1 MDEKM
6 SEQEN
11 PSRDQFKRTMK
22 TRHLVMLSL
31 GGVIGTGLFFN
42 TGYIISTTG
51 AAGTLL
57 AYLIGALVVWL
68 VMVCLGE
75 LSVAMPETGAFH
87 VYAARY
93 LSPATGYTVA
103 WLYWLTWTV
112 ALGSSFTAAGFCM
125 QYWFPQVPIW
135 IWCLLFCVAI
145 YLLNI
150 ISTRFFA
157 EGEFWFSLIKVV
169 TIIAFIVLGAAAMFG
184 FIPLKDGSAA
194 PGLGTLTQHGWLPHG
209 VLPIIM
215 TMVAVNFAF
224 SGTELIGI
232 AAGETENPQ
241 KVLPLAIRTTVARL
255 IIFFVGTVLVLAA
268 LIPMDQAGIVKSPFV
283 VVFEKIGIPYAADI
297 VNFVI
302 LTAILSAAN
311 SGLYA
316 SGRMLWSLANEK
328 TLPRC
333 FARVNKRGVPQ
344 LALTV
349 SMLGGVLALLSSVI
363 APDTV
368 FVALSAISG
377 FAVVAVWLSICAS
390 HYMFRRRHLAQGRAL
405 SELLYRAPFYPL
417 TPILGF
423 ALCLLA
429 CVGLAFDPSQRIA
442 LWCGIPFVL
451 LCYAV
456 YAVTHRKSQAEE
468 AKDAA

>member
-1 MDEKM
+1 M
-6 SEQEN
+6 EQHKAG
-11 PSRDQFKRTMK
+11 PAGQFKRTMK
-22 TRHLVMLSL
+22 ARHLVMLSL

-51 AAGTLL
+51 AAGTLM
-57 AYLIGALVVWL
+57 AYLIGALVVYL
-68 VMVCLGE
+68 VMLSLGE

-93 LSPATGYTVA
+93 LGPATGYTVA

-112 ALGSSFTAAGFCM
+112 ALGSSLTAAGFCM
-125 QYWFPQVPIW
+125 QYWFPLVPVW
-135 IWCLLFCVAI
+135 IWCLLFCTLI
-145 YLLNI
+145 FLLNV
-150 ISTRFFA
+150 ISSRFFA

-169 TIIAFIVLGAAAMFG
+169 TILAFIILGAGAMFG
-184 FIPLKDGSAA
+184 FIPLKDGSPA
-194 PGLGTLTQHGWLPHG
+194 PFFQNITASGWFPHG
-209 VLPIIM
+209 GLPILM

-241 KVLPLAIRTTVARL
+241 KVVPIAIRTTVARL
-255 IIFFVGTVLVLAA
+255 VIFFIGTVVVLAA
-268 LIPMDQAGIVKSPFV
+268 MLPMDQAGIIKSPFV
-283 VVFEKIGIPYAADI
+283 MVFEKIGIPYAADI
-297 VNFVI
+297 FNFVI

-316 SGRMLWSLANEK
+316 SGRMLWSLSNER
-328 TLPRC
+328 TLPAC
-333 FARVNKRGVPQ
+333 FSRLTRRGIP
-344 LALTV
+344 LFAISV
-349 SMLGGVLALLSSVI
+349 SMLGGLLALFSSVV

-368 FVALSAISG
+368 YVALSAISG

-390 HYMFRRRHLAQGRAL
+390 HYAFRRRHLRAGL
-405 SELLYRAPFYPL
+405 PLADLQYRSPWFPV

-429 CVGLAFDPSQRIA
+429 CIGLAFDPEQRIA
-442 LWCGIPFVL
+442 LWCGIPFVA
-451 LCYAV
+451 LCYGA
-456 YAVTHRKSQAEE
+456 YYFTKLIQKREFSKGAEDV
-468 AKDAA
+468 A

>member
-1 MDEKM
+1 
-6 SEQEN
+6 
-11 PSRDQFKRTMK
+11 
-22 TRHLVMLSL
+22 
-31 GGVIGTGLFFN
+31 
-42 TGYIISTTG
+42 
-51 AAGTLL
+51 
-57 AYLIGALVVWL
+57 
-68 VMVCLGE
+68 
-75 LSVAMPETGAFH
+75 
-87 VYAARY
+87 
-93 LSPATGYTVA
+93 
-103 WLYWLTWTV
+103 
-112 ALGSSFTAAGFCM
+112 
-125 QYWFPQVPIW
+125 
-135 IWCLLFCVAI
+135 
-145 YLLNI
+145 
-150 ISTRFFA
+150 
-157 EGEFWFSLIKVV
+157 
-169 TIIAFIVLGAAAMFG
+169 VLGAAAMFG

-194 PGLGTLTQHGWLPHG
+194 PGLSNLTQHGWLPHG
-209 VLPIIM
+209 ILPIIM

-268 LIPMDQAGIVKSPFV
+268 LIPMEQAGIVKSPFV
-283 VVFEKIGIPYAADI
+283 VVFEKIGIPWAADI

-344 LALTV
+344 LAITV

-390 HYMFRRRHLAQGRAL
+390 HYMFRRHHLAQGRAL
-405 SELLYRAPFYPL
+405 SELVYRAPLYPL

-456 YAVTHRKSQAEE
+456 YAITHKKTQAEE

>member
-1 MDEKM
+1 M

-11 PSRDQFKRTMK
+11 PSREHFKRTMK
-22 TRHLVMLSL
+22 TRPLVMLSL

-125 QYWFPQVPIW
+125 QYWFPQVPVW

-157 EGEFWFSLIKVV
+157 EGEFWFSLVKVV

-194 PGLGTLTQHGWLPHG
+194 PGLSNLTQHGWLPHG

-283 VVFEKIGIPYAADI
+283 LVFEKIGLPYAADI

-344 LALTV
+344 LAITV

-377 FAVVAVWLSICAS
+377 FAVVVVWLSICAS

-405 SELLYRAPFYPL
+405 SELTYRAPLYPL

-451 LCYAV
+451 LCYGV
-456 YAVTHRKSQAEE
+456 YAITHKKSQAEE
-468 AKDAA
+468 ARNAA

>member
-1 MDEKM
+1 MQ
-6 SEQEN
+6 SEQN
-11 PSRDQFKRTMK
+11 PSQENFKRTMK
-22 TRHLVMLSL
+22 VRHLVMLSL

-75 LSVAMPETGAFH
+75 LAVAMPETGAFH

-112 ALGSSFTAAGFCM
+112 ALGSSLTAAGFCM
-125 QYWFPQVPIW
+125 QYWFPSIPVW
-135 IWCLLFCVAI
+135 VWCLVFCVAI

-150 ISTRFFA
+150 VSTRFFA
-157 EGEFWFSLIKVV
+157 EGEFWFSIIKVI
-169 TIIAFIVLGAAAMFG
+169 TIVAFIILGAGAMFG
-184 FIPLKDGSAA
+184 FIPMKDGSAA
-194 PGLGTLTQHGWLPHG
+194 PGLHNLTASGWLPHG
-209 VLPIIM
+209 TLPILM

-232 AAGETENPQ
+232 AAGETEQPQ
-241 KVLPLAIRTTVARL
+241 KALPLAIRTTVARL
-255 IIFFVGTVLVLAA
+255 IVFFIGTVLVLAA

-283 VVFEKIGIPYAADI
+283 LVFEKIGIPWAADI
-297 VNFVI
+297 FNFVI

-316 SGRMLWSLANEK
+316 SGRMLWSLANEN

-333 FARVNKRGVPQ
+333 FARVNRRGIPVLAITISMIGGL
-344 LALTV
+344 LALF
-349 SMLGGVLALLSSVI
+349 SSVI

-390 HYMFRRRHLAQGRAL
+390 HFMFRRHHVQQGGSL
-405 SELLYRAPFYPL
+405 KDLVYRAPLYPL

-423 ALCLLA
+423 LLCLLA

-451 LCYAV
+451 FCYAA
-456 YAVTHRKSQAEE
+456 YHVTQRRKSSLKAEE
-468 AKDAA
+468 ANDVA

>member
-1 MDEKM
+1 MEQHAPG
-6 SEQEN
+6 SEG
-11 PSRDQFKRTMK
+11 QFKRTMK
-22 TRHLVMLSL
+22 ARHLVMLSL

-57 AYLIGALVVWL
+57 AYLIGALVVYL
-68 VMVCLGE
+68 VMLSLGE

-87 VYAARY
+87 VYASRY

-112 ALGSSFTAAGFCM
+112 ALGSSLTAAGFCM
-125 QYWFPQVPIW
+125 QYWFPQVPVW
-135 IWCLLFCVAI
+135 TWCLLFCMLI

-150 ISTRFFA
+150 VSSRFFA
-157 EGEFWFSLIKVV
+157 EGEFWFSIVKVV
-169 TIIAFIVLGAAAMFG
+169 TILAFIVLGAGAMFG
-184 FIPLKDGSAA
+184 FIPMQDGSPA
-194 PGLGTLTQHGWLPHG
+194 PFFQNITASGWFPHG
-209 VLPIIM
+209 GLPILM

-241 KVLPLAIRTTVARL
+241 KVVPMAIRTTVARL
-255 IIFFVGTVLVLAA
+255 VIFFLGTVLVLAA
-268 LIPMDQAGIVKSPFV
+268 IIPMEEAGIAKSPFV
-283 VVFEKIGIPYAADI
+283 LVFEKIGIPYAADI
-297 VNFVI
+297 FNFVI

-316 SGRMLWSLANEK
+316 SGRMLWSLSNEG
-328 TLPRC
+328 TLPRRFSRLTRRGIPL
-333 FARVNKRGVPQ
+333 FAIS
-344 LALTV
+344 V
-349 SMLGGVLALLSSVI
+349 SMLGGLLALFSSVV

-368 FVALSAISG
+368 YVALSAISG

-390 HYMFRRRHLAQGRAL
+390 HYMFRRHHIRKGKPL
-405 SELLYRAPFYPL
+405 SDLQYHAPWFPI

-423 ALCLLA
+423 LLCLLA

-442 LWCGIPFVL
+442 LWCGIPFVA
-451 LCYAV
+451 LCYGAYYFTQSMKKRGLTGV
-456 YAVTHRKSQAEE
+456 EDIA
-468 AKDAA
+468 

>member
-1 MDEKM
+1 MEQHAPG
-6 SEQEN
+6 SEG
-11 PSRDQFKRTMK
+11 QFKRTMK
-22 TRHLVMLSL
+22 ARHLVMLSL

-57 AYLIGALVVWL
+57 AYLIGALVVYL
-68 VMVCLGE
+68 VMLSLGE

-87 VYAARY
+87 VYASRY
-93 LSPATGYTVA
+93 LSPATGYAVA

-112 ALGSSFTAAGFCM
+112 ALGSSLTAAGFCM
-125 QYWFPQVPIW
+125 QYWFPQVPVW
-135 IWCLLFCVAI
+135 TWCLLFCVLI

-150 ISTRFFA
+150 VSSRFFA
-157 EGEFWFSLIKVV
+157 EGEFWFSIVKVV
-169 TIIAFIVLGAAAMFG
+169 TILAFIVLGAGAMFG
-184 FIPLKDGSAA
+184 FIPMLDGSPA
-194 PGLGTLTQHGWLPHG
+194 PFFQNITASGWFPHG
-209 VLPIIM
+209 GLPILM

-241 KVLPLAIRTTVARL
+241 KVVPMAIRTTVARL
-255 IIFFVGTVLVLAA
+255 VIFFLGTVLVLAA
-268 LIPMDQAGIVKSPFV
+268 IIPMEEAGIAKSPFV
-283 VVFEKIGIPYAADI
+283 LVFEKIGIPYAADI
-297 VNFVI
+297 FNFVI

-316 SGRMLWSLANEK
+316 SGRMLWSLSNEG
-328 TLPRC
+328 TLPRRFSRLTRRGIPL
-333 FARVNKRGVPQ
+333 FAIS
-344 LALTV
+344 V
-349 SMLGGVLALLSSVI
+349 SMLGGLLALFSSVV

-368 FVALSAISG
+368 YVALSAISG

-390 HYMFRRRHLAQGRAL
+390 HYMFRRHHIRKGKPL
-405 SELLYRAPFYPL
+405 SDLQYHAPWFPI

-423 ALCLLA
+423 LLCLLA

-442 LWCGIPFVL
+442 LWCGIPFVA
-451 LCYAV
+451 LCYGAYYFTQSMKKRGLTGV
-456 YAVTHRKSQAEE
+456 EDIA
-468 AKDAA
+468 

>member
-1 MDEKM
+1 MQ
-6 SEQEN
+6 SEQPQGGE
-11 PSRDQFKRTMK
+11 FKRSMK

-68 VMVCLGE
+68 VMQSLGE

-87 VYAARY
+87 VYASRY

-112 ALGSSFTAAGFCM
+112 ALGSSLTAAGFCM
-125 QYWFPQVPIW
+125 QYWFPQTPVW
-135 IWCLLFCVAI
+135 LWCLVFCIAI
-145 YLLNI
+145 FLLNV

-157 EGEFWFSLIKVV
+157 EGEFWFSLIKVI
-169 TIIAFIVLGAAAMFG
+169 TILAFIILGGCAVFG
-184 FIPLKDGSAA
+184 VIPLKDGTPA
-194 PGLGTLTQHGWLPHG
+194 PFFHNLTAFGWLPHG
-209 VLPIIM
+209 VLPILM

-241 KVLPLAIRTTVARL
+241 KVVPLAIRTTVARL
-255 IIFFVGTVLVLAA
+255 IIFFIGTVLILAA

-283 VVFEKIGIPYAADI
+283 LVFEKIGIPWAADI
-297 VNFVI
+297 INFVI

-316 SGRMLWSLANEK
+316 SGRMLWSLSNEG

-333 FARVNKRGVPQ
+333 FARLTRRGIP
-344 LALTV
+344 LFAISA
-349 SMLGGVLALLSSVI
+349 SMLGGLLALCSSIV
-363 APDTV
+363 AADTV
-368 FVALSAISG
+368 YVALSAISG
-377 FAVVAVWLSICAS
+377 FAVVAVWLSICAA
-390 HYMFRRRHLAQGRAL
+390 HYVFRRRYLREGHTLA
-405 SELLYRAPFYPL
+405 ELKYRAPWFPL

-429 CVGLAFDPSQRIA
+429 CVGLAFDPEQRVA
-442 LWCGIPFVL
+442 LWCGLPFVAI
-451 LCYAV
+451 CYGVYWLTQRNKRESVKETKHAV
-456 YAVTHRKSQAEE
+456 
-468 AKDAA
+468 

>member
-1 MDEKM
+1 MQQQ
-6 SEQEN
+6 SEH
-11 PSRDQFKRTMK
+11 PATLKRTMK
-22 TRHLVMLSL
+22 ARHLVMLSL

-51 AAGTLL
+51 AAGTLV

-68 VMVCLGE
+68 VMQCLGE

-87 VYAARY
+87 VYASRY
-93 LSPATGYTVA
+93 LGPATGYTVA

-135 IWCLLFCVAI
+135 QWCLLFCI
-145 YLLNI
+145 IIFGLNI

-157 EGEFWFSLIKVV
+157 EGEFWFSIIKVI
-169 TIIAFIVLGAAAMFG
+169 TIVIFIVLGAAAIFG
-184 FIPLKDGSAA
+184 MLPMHDGSPA
-194 PGLGTLTQHGWLPHG
+194 PYFNNITSQGWFPHGTL
-209 VLPIIM
+209 PILM

-232 AAGETENPQ
+232 AAGETEHPE
-241 KVLPLAIRTTVARL
+241 KVIPIAIRTTIARL
-255 IIFFVGTVLVLAA
+255 VIFFLGTVFVLAA
-268 LIPMDQAGIVKSPFV
+268 IIPMQQAGVEKSPFV
-283 VVFEKIGIPYAADI
+283 LVFEKIGIPYAADI
-297 VNFVI
+297 FNFVI

-316 SGRMLWSLANEK
+316 SGRMLWSLANQN

-333 FARVNKRGVPQ
+333 FAKVNHRGVPVF
-344 LALTV
+344 ALSV
-349 SMLGGVLALLSSVI
+349 SMLGGILALLSSVV

-390 HYMFRRRHLAQGRAL
+390 HYMFRRHHLRQNKPLSAL
-405 SELLYRAPFYPL
+405 SYRAPWFPVL
-417 TPILGF
+417 PIAGF
-423 ALCLLA
+423 ILCLVA
-429 CVGLAFDPSQRIA
+429 CLGLAFDPSQRIA
-442 LWCGIPFVL
+442 LWCGLPFVAC
-451 LCYAV
+451 CYAA
-456 YAVTHRKSQAEE
+456 YYLTSARKNKGGDRATN
-468 AKDAA
+468 